1 MSFICIPHRFTP
13 DFTLNR
19 VTRELEVVAYTGE
32 TLSFTLIATLPPT
45 MLAPCAAAL
54 PPALTGRSRSTC
66 YRYVSWRCY
75 SWSSW
80 LCLYLEMVRY
90 LEPATPSKPKLS
102 PEDQAEMNSFK
113 PFDLKNIA
121 GIKSGPGS
129 GDGGGGDRGS
139 DGGGGGGGGG
149 NNNKKSR

>member
-1 MSFICIPHRFTP
+1 MSLICIPHRFTP

-54 PPALTGRSRSTC
+54 PRPHWEIPLHLLSVCLMALLFLVIVA
-66 YRYVSWRCY
+66 VS
-75 SWSSW
+75 
-80 LCLYLEMVRY
+80 YLEMVRY

-121 GIKSGPGS
+121 GIKSGPGG